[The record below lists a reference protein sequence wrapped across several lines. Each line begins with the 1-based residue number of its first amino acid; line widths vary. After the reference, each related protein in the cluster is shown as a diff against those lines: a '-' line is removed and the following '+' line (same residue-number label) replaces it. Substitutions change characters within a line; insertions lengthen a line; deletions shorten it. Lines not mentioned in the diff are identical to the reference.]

1 MTGRPCRPGQ
11 AIVAEQWPARARIK
25 WNGWGGWRPA
35 VARTL
40 SAERTGA
47 TGDRMAAGS
56 LGPTALILSAAAVGG
71 WQ

>member
-1 MTGRPCRPGQ
+1 M
-11 AIVAEQWPARARIK
+11 
-25 WNGWGGWRPA
+25 GGWRPA